1 MPRRRSDRRTD
12 RPIARAQLRHA
23 ILLPRVA
30 GAAVV
35 TGAAVAAGMAAAPG
49 DLSAQQLDAGR
60 LAIEV
65 DGRRVGTESFRVW
78 REQTTVDAFA
88 LVTREDGGAQQSLD
102 VRFRS
107 DASLRPVQYRLRA
120 EPRALSI
127 DGEWTGGRL
136 RLHVNSDQGERWKE
150 FATPGGGAVLEDGV
164 AHHYL
169 LLAHRLREAQIG
181 RRLAVI
187 IPSRSSRVEGTLRA
201 RGPDRI
207 GIGGRDVAATRYDLE
222 VDGQVR
228 SVWIDAEGRLLRVE
242 DPARRLVATRLP
254 DEG

>member
-1 MPRRRSDRRTD
+1 
-12 RPIARAQLRHA
+12 
-23 ILLPRVA
+23 
-30 GAAVV
+30 VV
-35 TGAAVAAGMAAAPG
+35 GAAVAGGLAAAPG
-49 DLSAQQLDAGR
+49 NLPAQQLDTGR

-88 LVTREDGGAQQSLD
+88 LVTRENGGGQQSLD

-107 DASLRPVQYRLRA
+107 DADLRPIQYRLRG
-120 EPRALSI
+120 EPRALSV
-127 DGEWTGGRL
+127 DGEWTGSRL

-150 FATPGGGAVLEDGV
+150 FATPGGAAVLEDGV

-169 LLAHRLREAQIG
+169 LLAHRLRDAQTG

-187 IPSRSSRVEGTLRA
+187 IPSRSSRVEGVLRA
-201 RGPDRI
+201 RQSDRI
-207 GIGGRDVAATRYDLE
+207 RIGAEDVAATRFDIE

-228 SVWIDAEGRLLRVE
+228 SVWIDAEGRLLRVV
-242 DPARRLVATRLP
+242 DPGRRLVATRLP